1 MVIESNYSPIN
12 KNISNNTNRKL
23 TPMHNNR
30 KLNVTEK
37 AAENMIK
44 STEALQV

>member
-1 MVIESNYSPIN
+1 MEIESNYSPIN
-12 KNISNNTNRKL
+12 KKISNNINRKL

-30 KLNVTEK
+30 KHNVTEK
-37 AAENMIK
+37 AAESIIK